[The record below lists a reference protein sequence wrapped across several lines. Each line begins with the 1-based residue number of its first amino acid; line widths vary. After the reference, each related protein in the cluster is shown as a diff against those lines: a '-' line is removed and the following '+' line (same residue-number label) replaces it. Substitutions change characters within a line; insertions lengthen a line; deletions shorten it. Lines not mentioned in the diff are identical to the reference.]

1 MRRVFRIISRVL
13 LSIGLIWGLL
23 TIWVEQLRPAQTWEF
38 PVQTPKGNIL
48 VLFNPDPI
56 YNLDQQVA
64 ESFATAAQQQ
74 GWHSSIVTLAAADTI
89 DPGRFDLFV
98 FCANT
103 YNWSPDRPTKKY
115 IRKARWLEGRPVV
128 AIIMGSGSTAR
139 SGRLLR
145 ELLQE
150 QGAVI
155 VQTTDLWLMRPNDE
169 SQTNRG
175 NVSIARSKAEI
186 LARRSLSSL
195 KLLPELP
202 ER

>member
-64 ESFATAAQQQ
+64 ESFATAAQQ
-74 GWHSSIVTLAAADTI
+74 HARSSRQSI

-150 QGAVI
+150 QSAPAG
-155 VQTTDLWLMRPNDE
+155 PC
-169 SQTNRG
+169 
-175 NVSIARSKAEI
+175 
-186 LARRSLSSL
+186 
-195 KLLPELP
+195 
-202 ER
+202 